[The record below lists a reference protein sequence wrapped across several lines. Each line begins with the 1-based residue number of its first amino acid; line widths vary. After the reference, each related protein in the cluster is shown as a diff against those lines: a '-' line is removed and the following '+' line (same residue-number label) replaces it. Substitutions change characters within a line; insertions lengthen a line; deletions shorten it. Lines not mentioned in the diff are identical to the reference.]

1 MLVRTTG
8 YPLEGTRHTDG
19 PVKTRWATAA
29 YTVFPEGLDG
39 AFFDS
44 FVARKACKIVTG
56 EIEDLLASIEE
67 FGPGSIRPRDHWD
80 GRKIRLLFRREWD
93 T

>member
-1 MLVRTTG
+1 MLVTTTG
-8 YPLEGTRHTDG
+8 YPVEGNRHTDG
-19 PVKTRWATAA
+19 PVKTRRATAT

-39 AFFDS
+39 TLFDS
-44 FVARKACKIVTG
+44 FVARKACKVETG
-56 EIEDLLASIEE
+56 EIEDLLASVE

-80 GRKIRLLFRREWD
+80 RRKIRLLFRREWN